1 MDLIQQKVGKSK
13 SYVAWLP
20 LNEKKNLIGT
30 KF

>member
-20 LNEKKNLIGT
+20 LNEKNLIET